1 MPREKAVVTKAM
13 RAVTS
18 KNTSPEMALRSALW
32 RRGLRYRLHN
42 KNLPGKPD
50 IVFGPSKVAVFVDG
64 DYWHGNQWRLRKKKS
79 LIDQLKNVNNKAYWI
94 KKIEGNIARDKR
106 NNSALKKAGW
116 TVVRLWESDILKRPE
131 WCADRVEKVVVNGC
145 GEKKTR

>member
-50 IVFGPSKVAVFVDG
+50 IVFGPAKVTVFVDG

-131 WCADRVEKVVVNGC
+131 WCADQVEEEVTGK
-145 GEKKTR
+145 